1 MGNIKQSTIYILF
14 FIIIFLV
21 TLSINKILAITLL
34 LVALFILIGKNIYL
48 RKIIKANKLYAGKNY
63 SEALK
68 LYRQTVNRKN
78 IPGFIVNNY
87 LIMELKYGDC
97 TIAQNYINSLSL
109 NNSKIKSAD
118 LLSIKIS
125 KSLVAWKNNK
135 SDEAINYLK
144 ELLEESETT
153 YLYETLTSLLI
164 VNNKLDDVQSLD
176 SLKKAL
182 NYIDEKY
189 QAKSI
194 STSVVGKNDGNWY
207 DSFVIG
213 AGRKQGVKDDSIV
226 INGNGLVGIVYEVSD
241 NYSKAIS
248 LLDTK
253 SSVSFKLLKDSNLKG
268 VITQNST
275 LDDKENYKNKGYLYG
290 YMFDS
295 SYNVLPGDVVT
306 TSGLGLYPE
315 GIPIGEVDKVID
327 DKNKSMKFVVVK
339 PYVNFK
345 NIDDVTIVEP
355 RNIG

>member
-1 MGNIKQSTIYILF
+1 MISLRFDKNKKEKK
-14 FIIIFLV
+14 
-21 TLSINKILAITLL
+21 INFKVIATGVVAITLIGIVGISIGRYGGNNPIGDKFVL
-34 LVALFILIGKNIYL
+34 DIIEPIGKNLNSGFTFL
-48 RKIIKANKLYAGKNY
+48 RDNFKDIINY
-63 SEALK
+63 KS
-68 LYRQTVNRKN
+68 
-78 IPGFIVNNY
+78 
-87 LIMELKYGDC
+87 
-97 TIAQNYINSLSL
+97 
-109 NNSKIKSAD
+109 NSKK
-118 LLSIKIS
+118 LE
-125 KSLVAWKNNK
+125 SLQ
-135 SDEAINYLK
+135 DENEKLK
-144 ELLEESETT
+144 EEVIAL
-153 YLYETLTSLLI
+153 
-164 VNNKLDDVQSLD
+164 NNKLDDVQSLD

-248 LLDTK
+248 LLDKK
-253 SSVSFKLLKDSNLKG
+253 SSVSFKLLKDSNFKG

-275 LDDKENYKNKGYLYG
+275 LDDKENYKNKGYLCG

-295 SYNVLPGDVVT
+295 SYNVLPGDVIT
-306 TSGLGLYPE
+306 TSGLGVYPE

-327 DKNKSMKFVVVK
+327 DKNKSMKYVVVK

-345 NIDDVTIVEP
+345 NIDDVIIIEP

>member
-1 MGNIKQSTIYILF
+1 MISLRFDKNKKERK
-14 FIIIFLV
+14 
-21 TLSINKILAITLL
+21 INLKVIATSVVAITLIGIIGISIGRYSGNNPIGGKFVL
-34 LVALFILIGKNIYL
+34 DIIEPIGKNL
-48 RKIIKANKLYAGKNY
+48 NSGFKFLKNNFEDIINY
-63 SEALK
+63 K
-68 LYRQTVNRKN
+68 
-78 IPGFIVNNY
+78 
-87 LIMELKYGDC
+87 
-97 TIAQNYINSLSL
+97 
-109 NNSKIKSAD
+109 NNSKKVE
-118 LLSIKIS
+118 
-125 KSLVAWKNNK
+125 SLQ
-135 SDEAINYLK
+135 DENDKLK
-144 ELLEESETT
+144 EEIIAL
-153 YLYETLTSLLI
+153 
-164 VNNKLDDVQSLD
+164 NNQLDDIQSLN

-182 NYIDEKY
+182 NYIDETY

-194 STSVVGKNDGNWY
+194 SASVVGKNDGNWY
-207 DSFVIG
+207 NSFIIG
-213 AGRKQGVKDDSIV
+213 AGEKQGVKTDSVV

-253 SSVSFKLLKDSNLKG
+253 SSVSFKLLKNSKLKG

-295 SYNVLPGDVVT
+295 SYSVLPGDVIT

-345 NIDDVTIVEP
+345 NIDDVIIVEP
-355 RNIG
+355 RNIE

>member
-1 MGNIKQSTIYILF
+1 MISLRFDKNKKEKK
-14 FIIIFLV
+14 
-21 TLSINKILAITLL
+21 INFKVIATGVVAITLIGIVGISIGRYSGNNPIGDK
-34 LVALFILIGKNIYL
+34 LVLDIIEPIGKNLNSGFTFLKDNI
-48 RKIIKANKLYAGKNY
+48 KDIINY
-63 SEALK
+63 K
-68 LYRQTVNRKN
+68 
-78 IPGFIVNNY
+78 
-87 LIMELKYGDC
+87 
-97 TIAQNYINSLSL
+97 
-109 NNSKIKSAD
+109 NNSKKVE
-118 LLSIKIS
+118 
-125 KSLVAWKNNK
+125 SLR
-135 SDEAINYLK
+135 DENEKLK
-144 ELLEESETT
+144 EEIIAL
-153 YLYETLTSLLI
+153 
-164 VNNKLDDVQSLD
+164 NNQLDDVQSLN

-182 NYIDEKY
+182 NYIDEEY

-194 STSVVGKNDGNWY
+194 SASVVGKNDGNWY
-207 DSFVIG
+207 DSFIIG
-213 AGRKQGVKDDSIV
+213 AGKKQGVKEESIV

-345 NIDDVTIVEP
+345 NIDDVIIVEP

>member
-1 MGNIKQSTIYILF
+1 MR
-14 FIIIFLV
+14 LV
-21 TLSINKILAITLL
+21 IQRVSKASVEIEGKVNGKIDEGFM
-34 LVALFILIGKNIYL
+34 VLIGITNDDNKEVVEKMADKLINL
-48 RKIIKANKLYAGKNY
+48 RIF
-63 SEALK
+63 E
-68 LYRQTVNRKN
+68 
-78 IPGFIVNNY
+78 
-87 LIMELKYGDC
+87 
-97 TIAQNYINSLSL
+97 
-109 NNSKIKSAD
+109 
-118 LLSIKIS
+118 
-125 KSLVAWKNNK
+125 
-135 SDEAINYLK
+135 DENEKLK
-144 ELLEESETT
+144 EEVIAL
-153 YLYETLTSLLI
+153 
-164 VNNKLDDVQSLD
+164 NNKLDDVQSLD